1 MEMAKVVRNWW
12 SHSKTVVLIWSICIA
27 IYFSLLRLAL
37 NNSSSLGYTSTI
49 GILPVLMFFL
59 LLVLAIIDFL
69 ETLILER

>member
-49 GILPVLMFFL
+49 GILPVLVFFL
-59 LLVLAIIDFL
+59 LLVLAIIYFL